1 MKTKPSF
8 LRSLGSLALVGVVA
22 VMAVAPGCAAEE
34 AEEGAE
40 VAVASEEGNELI
52 QGGLVFS
59 AVGVGKATAAL
70 GTALVCNAVC
80 VTVAVVAVVG
90 TVATVAYL
98 NAQDQSKVPVS
109 TVKQYRFNLDW
120 VYAGNYCP
128 AVSQAGYEM
137 LSGRYSRCLAG
148 KGGVNA
154 CQGRTFDEAKKVA
167 SCEAAKGGPPAS
179 RSPTWRP
186 PARRVPPPRSARSA
200 TSVSART

>member
-1 MKTKPSF
+1 
-8 LRSLGSLALVGVVA
+8 
-22 VMAVAPGCAAEE
+22 
-34 AEEGAE
+34 
-40 VAVASEEGNELI
+40 
-52 QGGLVFS
+52 
-59 AVGVGKATAAL
+59 VGKATAAL